1 MISKHFFEVLLVLL
15 TSSTVFSLELKMVLF
30 QQRRI
35 NRESLKLLSRFQS
48 SSIQQ
53 CLQHRKNFLLPLRS
67 MNPDHNQTGHAIA
80 ILQEMLQQ
88 IFHLFRA
95 RTSLDDW
102 EQRHKEQFL
111 LEIHQQ
117 LEYLE
122 MLLKSEAEQKKST
135 LSHENLRLQVK
146 IYFQRIRDYLENQE
160 YCSCAWAIVHA
171 EIHRCLFFVFR
182 LTGMLSKQEMYP

>member
-1 MISKHFFEVLLVLL
+1 MINKHFFEVFLVLL
-15 TSSTVFSLELKMVLF
+15 TSSTVFSLELETVLV

-35 NRESLKLLSRFQS
+35 NRESLKLLSRLLS

-53 CLQHRKNFLLPLRS
+53 CLPHRKNFLLPLKS
-67 MNPDHNQTGHAIA
+67 MNPHRHQMGRSLA

-88 IFHLFRA
+88 IFSLFRA

-102 EQRHKEQFL
+102 EQRHTEQFL
-111 LEIHQQ
+111 LELHQQ

-122 MLLKSEAEQKKST
+122 MLLKSEAEQKKGT
-135 LSHENLRLQVK
+135 LSNENLRLQVK